1 MEQCKILPLK
11 NMIDCEVTIPGSKSY
26 TNRALIMGALANGKT
41 TLTGISESDDSVAMI
56 KALQQ
61 LGVEIKQTG
70 ETIEI
75 IGTGGQFRPF
85 SGTINVGAAGTTM
98 RFLASVAALVPG
110 EIILDGSERMRER
123 PINELVDALRDLGVR
138 IEYMMKEGCPPLKI
152 HGGSIKGGT
161 VEMDGSFS
169 SQYFTS
175 LMLIAPVLEKG
186 IKIIVKGEQ
195 VSKSYIDMTVD
206 GLESFGVKV
215 TNNNYEE
222 YVIAPGS
229 HYKPTNYH
237 IEGDCSG
244 AAYFW
249 SIAALNGGHIR
260 VHNINPTSA
269 QGDVHFPDLL
279 EKMGC
284 KVVKNQVRKWIEVT
298 GVTELNGLAEVVDME
313 SMPDTAQPLA
323 VVASFA
329 NGITHL
335 GGLSTL
341 RIKETDRI
349 AAMNIEL
356 AKCGVETEIGSDWIK
371 IIPGKPIGT
380 VIDTYKDHRMAMSF
394 ALLGTKVNGVIV
406 NEPNVVSK
414 SFPEFWDLLDQIG
427 VEIEKLQIH

>member
-1 MEQCKILPLK
+1 
-11 NMIDCEVTIPGSKSY
+11 
-26 TNRALIMGALANGKT
+26 
-41 TLTGISESDDSVAMI
+41 
-56 KALQQ
+56 
-61 LGVEIKQTG
+61 
-70 ETIEI
+70 
-75 IGTGGQFRPF
+75 
-85 SGTINVGAAGTTM
+85 
-98 RFLASVAALVPG
+98 
-110 EIILDGSERMRER
+110 
-123 PINELVDALRDLGVR
+123 
-138 IEYMMKEGCPPLKI
+138 
-152 HGGSIKGGT
+152 
-161 VEMDGSFS
+161 MDGSFS

-175 LMLIAPVLEKG
+175 LMLIAPVLEQG

-215 TNNNYEE
+215 TNNKYEE
-222 YVIAPGS
+222 YIIAPGS

-260 VHNINPTSA
+260 VHNINPSSA

-284 KVVKNQVRKWIEVT
+284 AVSKNQDEKWIEVIGAT
-298 GVTELNGLAEVVDME
+298 DLKGLSEMVDME

-323 VVASFA
+323 VAASLA
-329 NGITHL
+329 KGITHL

-356 AKCGVETEIGSDWIK
+356 AKCGVKTEIGPDRIK
-371 IIPGKPIGT
+371 IIPGQPTGA

-394 ALLGTKVNGVIV
+394 ALLGTKVGGIVV

-414 SFPEFWDLLDQIG
+414 SFPEFWDLLNQIG
-427 VEIEKLQIH
+427 VEIEK